1 MIITLRLRQNGHRFA
16 DNTFKRIFLNENVRI
31 SIKISLKFVPMGP
44 INNIPALVQIMAW
57 RRSGDKTSSE
67 PMMVSLLTHICV
79 TPPQWVIPY
88 GNNTALFCNTTALIQ
103 SWPWQCTSWWSFS
116 KLINHLL
123 KALKDL
129 PPKLGQGILVS
140 LRNVGWIYRNIPV
153 IMIPVDGQFKL
164 VLDIP
169 VLNLNEEYRLYKADQ
184 IPILSDE
191 KIISWNLNNVVR
203 LSWGWALHDWYR
215 KVVET

>member
-1 MIITLRLRQNGHRFA
+1 M
-16 DNTFKRIFLNENVRI
+16 
-31 SIKISLKFVPMGP
+31 
-44 INNIPALVQIMAW
+44 
-57 RRSGDKTSSE
+57 
-67 PMMVSLLTHICV
+67 
-79 TPPQWVIPY
+79 
-88 GNNTALFCNTTALIQ
+88 
-103 SWPWQCTSWWSFS
+103 
-116 KLINHLL
+116 L

-203 LSWGWALHDWYR
+203 LS
-215 KVVET
+215 